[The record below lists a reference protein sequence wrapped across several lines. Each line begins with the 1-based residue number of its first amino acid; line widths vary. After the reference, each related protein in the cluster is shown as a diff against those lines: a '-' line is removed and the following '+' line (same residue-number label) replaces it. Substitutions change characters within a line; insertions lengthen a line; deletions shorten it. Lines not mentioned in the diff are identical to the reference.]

1 MGDVMMSYGE
11 VIPWRGR
18 GWKVGQTC
26 KKFLIR
32 SRCSSSPGLGVI
44 YRASTRRTARQ
55 VLCGWQQKLAGEGW
69 TRIPTRQDAVA
80 LRNQIRVVT
89 CMFRHVRLSGQDPLH
104 GQLSRAGVQGRLVKT
119 PSRAQPMG
127 KTGGYKHMESA

>member
-1 MGDVMMSYGE
+1 MAWPRLKSGANLQEILDTLSLFVL
-11 VIPWRGR
+11 
-18 GWKVGQTC
+18 T
-26 KKFLIR
+26 
-32 SRCSSSPGLGVI
+32 GLGVI

-89 CMFRHVRLSGQDPLH
+89 CMFRHVRLAGQDPLH
-104 GQLSRAGVQGRLVKT
+104 GQLSRAGLQGRLVKT